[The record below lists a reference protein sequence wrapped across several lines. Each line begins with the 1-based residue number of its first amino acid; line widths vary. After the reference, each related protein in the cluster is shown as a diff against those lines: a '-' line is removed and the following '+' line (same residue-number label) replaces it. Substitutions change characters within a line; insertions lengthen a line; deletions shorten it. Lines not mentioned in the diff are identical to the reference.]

1 MHFGWT
7 EEETMWRRSVREF
20 AQKKIAPRV
29 REIDSNNRIPDD
41 IVKGMTDMGLWAPT
55 VSEAY
60 GGQGMNVTMATIAA
74 EELGRAEISLALPVW
89 YLVEASWGFIF
100 DRYASPALKQE
111 ILPGVTA
118 GKKFLGIATTEPGG
132 GSDIE
137 GVTRS
142 RGERQPDGNWI
153 LNGEKVYI
161 SGIKE
166 SQRIGGIHMTLVR
179 TDPSAGHKG
188 FTFFAVPLKDNPHV
202 TPTYFENWGRTG
214 ISTGG
219 FTMENM
225 PLDDRYRIGEVGQG
239 FYMAMEGFTF
249 ARALIGATCV
259 GAADTALNMGVDVHQ
274 AAQIVR
280 QAAGRVP
287 GGQLPGRRALRGHR
301 DRPPADLQGRV
312 DGRRDVRKGRVQ
324 APGHRAVRR
333 HGQAARA
340 DHGVRDLQRGRQL
353 AGRDGLYQGISHRNG
368 HPRRPLLLHRRRG
381 RDEYHADD
389 HRAGADRG
397 GVYESEAVS
406 VRRDA

>member
-1 MHFGWT
+1 MAALRARVRP
-7 EEETMWRRSVREF
+7 EEDRP
-20 AQKKIAPRV
+20 AV

-55 VSEAY
+55 VSEKY

-100 DRYASPALKQE
+100 DRYATPALKEE
-111 ILPGVTA
+111 ILPDVTA
-118 GKKFLGIATTEPGG
+118 GRVPGHRHHRAG
-132 GSDIE
+132 RRLRHRRGHALA
-137 GVTRS
+137 
-142 RGERQPDGNWI
+142 GERQPDGNWI

-202 TPTYFENWGRTG
+202 TPTCFENWGRTG

-259 GAADTALNMGVDVHQ
+259 GAAETALNMGVEYIKQ
-274 AAQIVR
+274 RKSFGKPLAAYQGVNFP
-280 QAAGRVP
+280 AAERFVDIETARLLTYKAAWMADEMYEKG
-287 GGQLPGRRALRGHR
+287 AFKHR
-301 DRPPADLQGRV
+301 DIALYGAMAKLR
-312 DGRRDVRKGRVQ
+312 
-324 APGHRAVRR
+324 APIMAFETFNEVANWLGAMGYTKEYPIEMGIR
-333 HGQAARA
+333 
-340 DHGVRDLQRGRQL
+340 GVRSYSIGAEGGMNIMRMIIARELIGGEFTNPRQ
-353 AGRDGLYQGISHRNG
+353 
-368 HPRRPLLLHRRRG
+368 
-381 RDEYHADD
+381 
-389 HRAGADRG
+389 
-397 GVYESEAVS
+397 
-406 VRRDA
+406 

>member
-29 REIDSNNRIPDD
+29 REIDSNNCIPDD

-118 GKKFLGIATTEPGG
+118 GRKFLGIATTEPGG

-142 RGERQPDGNWI
+142 RGERQPDGNWL

-188 FTFFAVPLKDNPHV
+188 FTFFAVPLKDNPHI

-259 GAADTALNMGVDVHQ
+259 GAADTALNMGVEYIKQ
-274 AAQIVR
+274 RKSFGKPLAAYQGVNFP
-280 QAAGRVP
+280 AAERFVDIETARLLTYKAAWMADEMYEKG
-287 GGQLPGRRALRGHR
+287 AFKHR
-301 DRPPADLQGRV
+301 DIALYGAMAKLR
-312 DGRRDVRKGRVQ
+312 
-324 APGHRAVRR
+324 APIMAFETFNEVANWLGAMGYTKEYPIEMGIR
-333 HGQAARA
+333 
-340 DHGVRDLQRGRQL
+340 GVRSYSIGAEGGMNIMRMIIARELIGGEFTNPRQ
-353 AGRDGLYQGISHRNG
+353 
-368 HPRRPLLLHRRRG
+368 
-381 RDEYHADD
+381 
-389 HRAGADRG
+389 
-397 GVYESEAVS
+397 
-406 VRRDA
+406 